1 MGKKTTTKGTNGNA
15 AAGTSNATNS
25 GNTALTI
32 EAAMAK
38 RKPTAKPVAAK
49 PAPPAP
55 AKAKRAEPEKPSY
68 TQEEI
73 ALRAY
78 FIAEN
83 RHAHGLPGDA
93 HHDWLEA
100 ERQIM
105 AEHRRAKS
113 SGKPRNELS

>member
-1 MGKKTTTKGTNGNA
+1 MGKKPSTTTKGPSGNA
-15 AAGTSNATNS
+15 AADASARTNGTN
-25 GNTALTI
+25 ALTI

-38 RKPTAKPVAAK
+38 RKRTSKTVAPKETAAK
-49 PAPPAP
+49 P
-55 AKAKRAEPEKPSY
+55 KRAAVEKPTF

-93 HHDWLEA
+93 HQDWIEA

-105 AEHRRAKS
+105 AEHRRARSGGGKS
-113 SGKPRNELS
+113 RNPLA